1 MEIDDAINQYLA
13 VDREAQIKLMGVEKA
28 NEGGRAR
35 TYNRNPANEIR
46 RARAAAQANLGRRV
60 IAGKINKDRAR
71 NQANKQRQK
80 LYLGMANPYRPGPAP
95 SQEVEYV
102 KGPSTLGLVAGLAG
116 AAVQGASTYNN
127 FAPEGQQIGEAL
139 IMDSNYQGITSSTN
153 TPPTSFQPH
162 AYGKQIKEQNESLV
176 KAIQSF
182 NDGLNRNEA
191 AAMANA
197 NRAGDDLKALGQ
209 LSGTLGKFFGEIQKK
224 RLSDSVMRHRSCMSV
239 VSTLRRI

>member
-1 MEIDDAINQYLA
+1 MCNPVALGVASFGSSALGAIGQHQQAQAQAAAQNKAISRRKNQENRRYELDTLQGTAQYNTDKIDLVQQQNQIGLEFSEFRANEDMEIDDAINQYLA

-71 NQANKQRQK
+71 NQANRQRQK

-95 SQEVEYV
+95 RQEVEYV

-127 FAPEGQQIGEAL
+127 FAPEGQQIG
-139 IMDSNYQGITSSTN
+139 G
-153 TPPTSFQPH
+153 
-162 AYGKQIKEQNESLV
+162 G
-176 KAIQSF
+176 
-182 NDGLNRNEA
+182 
-191 AAMANA
+191 
-197 NRAGDDLKALGQ
+197 
-209 LSGTLGKFFGEIQKK
+209 
-224 RLSDSVMRHRSCMSV
+224 
-239 VSTLRRI
+239 

>member
-1 MEIDDAINQYLA
+1 MCNPVALGVASFGSSALGAIGQHQQAQAQAAAQNKAISRRKNQENRRYELDTLQGTAQYNTDKIDLVQQQNQIGLEFSEFRANEDMEIDDAINQYLA
-13 VDREAQIKLMGVEKA
+13 VDREAQIKLMGAEKA

-71 NQANKQRQK
+71 NQANRQRQK

-127 FAPEGQQIGEAL
+127 FAPEGQKIG
-139 IMDSNYQGITSSTN
+139 D
-153 TPPTSFQPH
+153 
-162 AYGKQIKEQNESLV
+162 
-176 KAIQSF
+176 
-182 NDGLNRNEA
+182 
-191 AAMANA
+191 
-197 NRAGDDLKALGQ
+197 
-209 LSGTLGKFFGEIQKK
+209 
-224 RLSDSVMRHRSCMSV
+224 
-239 VSTLRRI
+239 

>member
-1 MEIDDAINQYLA
+1 VCNPVALGVASFGSSALGAIGSHQQAQAQAAAQNKAISRRKNQENRRYELETLQGTAQYNTDKIDLIQQQNQIGLEFQEFRANEDMEIDDAINQYLA
-13 VDREAQIKLMGVEKA
+13 VDREAQIKLMGAEKA

-71 NQANKQRQK
+71 NQANRQRQK

-116 AAVQGASTYNN
+116 AAVQGASTYNT
-127 FAPEGQQIGEAL
+127 FAPEGQKIGE
-139 IMDSNYQGITSSTN
+139 
-153 TPPTSFQPH
+153 
-162 AYGKQIKEQNESLV
+162 
-176 KAIQSF
+176 
-182 NDGLNRNEA
+182 
-191 AAMANA
+191 
-197 NRAGDDLKALGQ
+197 
-209 LSGTLGKFFGEIQKK
+209 
-224 RLSDSVMRHRSCMSV
+224 
-239 VSTLRRI
+239 